1 MYLNIDAAGDKYIDR
16 KVIINIIG
24 ANAVSIILTS
34 LIIIEIIH
42 NERTIMLVISAV

>member
-16 KVIINIIG
+16 KVINIIG

-42 NERTIMLVISAV
+42 NERTIMLVISS